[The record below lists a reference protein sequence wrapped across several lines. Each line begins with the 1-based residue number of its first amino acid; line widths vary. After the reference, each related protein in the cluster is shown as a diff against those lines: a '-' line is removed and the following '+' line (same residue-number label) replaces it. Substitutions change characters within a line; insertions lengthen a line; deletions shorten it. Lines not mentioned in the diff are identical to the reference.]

1 MSVLT
6 NSDTTLHNAL
16 ISSARPLSG
25 YPHDYDSLLDMIGD
39 ARFVMIGEAT
49 HGTHEFYRERA
60 FITQRLIEEK
70 GFNAVAVEADWP
82 DAYRVNRYVRNMS
95 DDASPERALSG
106 FKRFP
111 TWMWRNTDMVRFV
124 DWLQHHN
131 ESLGIAQRQVG
142 FYGLDLY
149 SLFTS
154 IDEVLHYLDRTDPD
168 AASAARER
176 YACFDHFHEDSQLYG
191 YMTGYGLLH
200 ETCEKVVGQQLHDL
214 RERIAQLKHKDWD
227 SDQASDEYF
236 YAEQNARLIVNAEQY
251 YRSMFES
258 RISSW
263 NLRDQ
268 HMAET
273 LDALAKH
280 LAKASGEPAKL
291 VVWAHNSHIGDA
303 RATELGWQGE
313 WTVGQLARQRHGRD
327 AFLVGFTTYSGTVT
341 AASKW
346 DGPAE
351 LKQVQP
357 GLLGSYERVFH
368 ETGLPQ
374 FMLPLRGSVLE
385 NHPQFT
391 QRLERAIG
399 VIYQPQTERQSH
411 YFDASLPMQF
421 DAVIHID
428 DTRALVPLE
437 RVSPL
442 RDGEVPE
449 TFPGG
454 V

>member
-1 MSVLT
+1 MSSLT
-6 NSDTTLHNAL
+6 NSANTLRDSL
-16 ISSARPLSG
+16 KSSAHPLSG
-25 YPHDYDSLLDMIGD
+25 YPHDYDSLLVMIGD
-39 ARFVMIGEAT
+39 ARFVMLGEAT

-82 DAYRVNRYVRNMS
+82 DAYRVNRYVRNLS
-95 DDASPERALSG
+95 DDASPDEALSG

-124 DWLQHHN
+124 DWLQNHN

-154 IDEVLHYLDRTDPD
+154 IDEVLHYLDRTDPE
-168 AASAARER
+168 AARAARER

-214 RERIAQLKHKDWD
+214 RERIAQFKHEGYD
-227 SDQASDEYF
+227 SNQASDEYF

-273 LDALAKH
+273 LDALAAH
-280 LAKASGEPAKL
+280 LTHASGEPAKL

-313 WTVGQLARQRHGRD
+313 WTSASSR
-327 AFLVGFTTYSGTVT
+327 ASAT
-341 AASKW
+341 AAMPS
-346 DGPAE
+346 
-351 LKQVQP
+351 
-357 GLLGSYERVFH
+357 
-368 ETGLPQ
+368 
-374 FMLPLRGSVLE
+374 
-385 NHPQFT
+385 
-391 QRLERAIG
+391 
-399 VIYQPQTERQSH
+399 
-411 YFDASLPMQF
+411 
-421 DAVIHID
+421 
-428 DTRALVPLE
+428 
-437 RVSPL
+437 
-442 RDGEVPE
+442 
-449 TFPGG
+449 
-454 V
+454 

>member
-1 MSVLT
+1 MSV
-6 NSDTTLHNAL
+6 SASPGNAL
-16 ISSARPLSG
+16 RNTIKSSAQPLSG
-25 YPHDYDSLLDMIGD
+25 YPHDYDALFDMIDD
-39 ARFVMIGEAT
+39 ARFVMLGEAT

-70 GFNAVAVEADWP
+70 GFHGVAVEADWP
-82 DAYRVNRYVRNMS
+82 DAYRINRYVRGMAGS
-95 DDASPERALSG
+95 DASPSEALSG
-106 FKRFP
+106 FRRFP
-111 TWMWRNTDMVRFV
+111 AWMWRNADMVRFV
-124 DWLQHHN
+124 DWLRHHN

-154 IDEVLHYLDRTDPD
+154 IDEVLNYLDHNDQE
-168 AASAARER
+168 AARIARER

-191 YMTGYGLLH
+191 YMTRYGLLRD
-200 ETCEKVVGQQLHDL
+200 TCEKVVGLQL
-214 RERIAQLKHKDWD
+214 RELQERIRRFQDD
-227 SDQASDEYF
+227 GDPASDEHF

-263 NLRDQ
+263 NLRDR

-273 LDALAKH
+273 LDALAAH
-280 LAKASGEPAKL
+280 LTKANGEPAKL

-313 WTVGQLARQRHGRD
+313 WTVGQLARQSHGRD
-327 AFLVGFTTYSGTVT
+327 AFLLGFTTYCGTVT
-341 AASKW
+341 AASRW

-351 LKQVQP
+351 LKHIQP
-357 GLLGSYERVFH
+357 GLPGSYERLFH
-368 ETGLPQ
+368 DTGMPQ
-374 FMLPLRGSVLE
+374 FLLPLRGSVLE
-385 NHPQFT
+385 SHPEFVQK
-391 QRLERAIG
+391 LERAIG
-399 VIYQPQTERQSH
+399 VIYLPQTERQSH

-437 RVSPL
+437 RVAP
-442 RDGEVPE
+442 RQDGEAPE
-449 TFPGG
+449 TFPAG